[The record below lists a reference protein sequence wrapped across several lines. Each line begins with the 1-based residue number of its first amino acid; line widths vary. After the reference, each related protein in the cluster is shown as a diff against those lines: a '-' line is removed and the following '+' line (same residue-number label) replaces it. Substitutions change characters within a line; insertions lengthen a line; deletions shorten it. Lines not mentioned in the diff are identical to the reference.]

1 MYTDTVAEQLYAP
14 ELSQNKTSIDSPTSM
29 DVIQAKTRR
38 ADSPLESELPLQQTV
53 ALLKAARERLVPTQ
67 AYPVPSPIKDDE
79 LVIEIRA
86 IGLNPVDWKS
96 IDYNF
101 AIPQLPYIAGRDFA
115 GVVVRA
121 PASSSRLRVGD
132 LVRVACG
139 QQDIQA
145 AKKSRQVL
153 SPSTDYRDIRKSA
166 FQEYAISTH
175 HNVAKIPRNTR
186 VSQAASIGVAYV
198 AAALALGV
206 SLGLKLSGIPDQDE
220 VDLWDAVR
228 QLPSGA
234 IPTDVKEECLS
245 GIENAERPR
254 PGDWIAI
261 YGGSST
267 SALFIS
273 EIARLAGLRVILLA
287 DGVKHGGRLGDR
299 EGTVLVDSHD
309 PARAIQIVR
318 SITKGELRFAVDTV
332 GRETAGYLVQML
344 QADVQGGKRAHLVG
358 LTGVPK
364 ETTDGVV
371 FHSVPIKLFH
381 EVPSIGLALMNWL
394 ERALETEAVALPEV
408 EHIEGGLSVL
418 NTALDRMRR
427 GEISGRRLVV
437 SL

>member
-1 MYTDTVAEQLYAP
+1 M
-14 ELSQNKTSIDSPTSM
+14 
-29 DVIQAKTRR
+29 
-38 ADSPLESELPLQQTV
+38 
-53 ALLKAARERLVPTQ
+53 
-67 AYPVPSPIKDDE
+67 
-79 LVIEIRA
+79 
-86 IGLNPVDWKS
+86 
-96 IDYNF
+96 
-101 AIPQLPYIAGRDFA
+101 
-115 GVVVRA
+115 
-121 PASSSRLRVGD
+121 
-132 LVRVACG
+132 
-139 QQDIQA
+139 
-145 AKKSRQVL
+145 
-153 SPSTDYRDIRKSA
+153 
-166 FQEYAISTH
+166 
-175 HNVAKIPRNTR
+175 AKIPRNTR

-228 QLPSGA
+228 QLPAGA
-234 IPTDVKEECLS
+234 IPTDVKYECLS

-299 EGTVLVDSHD
+299 EGSILVDSHD
-309 PARAIQIVR
+309 PTRAIKIVR

-364 ETTDGVV
+364 ETTDGVI

-394 ERALETEAVALPEV
+394 EKALETEAVALPEV
-408 EHIEGGLSVL
+408 EHMEGGLSVL